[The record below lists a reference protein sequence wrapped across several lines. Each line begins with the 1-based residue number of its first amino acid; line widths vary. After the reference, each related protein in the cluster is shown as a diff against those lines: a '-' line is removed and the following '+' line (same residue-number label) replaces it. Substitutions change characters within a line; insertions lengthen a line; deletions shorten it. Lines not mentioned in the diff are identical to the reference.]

1 MESFENKIFSVSE
14 FIYLLN
20 IGLKSSKAKIIGE
33 VTEVKI
39 SSLGHVYFS
48 LKDEKACP
56 PTGGTGAAIN
66 CIIWKTRYNLYGIRL
81 EAGMKILASG
91 YPEIY
96 APLGKLSF
104 IAESIELA
112 GEGEL
117 KKQYDELKKKLTE
130 EGIFAEERKRPIPKY
145 PQNIGV
151 ITSKQGAVLADFLN
165 NVGKFGFKI
174 KMIDSRVEGQEAVGD
189 LLSSISTFKNQDIDV
204 LVIIRGGGS
213 FESLMPFN
221 NEILVRE
228 VANFKVPVITG
239 VGHHKDEPLITFA
252 ADVSVSTPTAAA
264 NYLNQSWE
272 DALLLLERHERNI
285 LGRYEDIFENY
296 KTIENKLKISLQ
308 NFRSD
313 LSGVKVSLENYLA
326 KSFTGFGALVLEISQ
341 RLSHSEKV
349 IYLNNPERQLNLG
362 YSIAVADG
370 RVIRKIDDVKIGQN
384 FDLRVSDGRINSEV
398 KKLIN

>member
-33 VTEVKI
+33 VTEIKI

-48 LKDEKACP
+48 LKDEKD
-56 PTGGTGAAIN
+56 GAVIN

-81 EAGMKILASG
+81 ETGMKILASG

-104 IAESIELA
+104 IAETIELSGA
-112 GEGEL
+112 GEL

-151 ITSKQGAVLADFLN
+151 ITSRQGAVLADFLN

-189 LLSSISTFKNQDIDV
+189 LLSSIRTFKNKDIDV

-221 NEILVRE
+221 NEALIRE
-228 VANFKVPVITG
+228 VANFKVPVIAG

-272 DALLLLERHERNI
+272 EALLLLERYERGI
-285 LGRYEDIFENY
+285 IGSYQEIFENY
-296 KTIENKLKISLQ
+296 KMIENKLKISLQ
-308 NFRSD
+308 NFKNAISGARIGLKNCLDKSLAGFKSLL
-313 LSGVKVSLENYLA
+313 LSLSEKLA
-326 KSFTGFGALVLEISQ
+326 Q
-341 RLSHSEKV
+341 SEKV
-349 IYLNNPERQLNLG
+349 ILLNNPERQLKLG
-362 YSIAVADG
+362 YSIAMAG
-370 RVIRKIDDVKIGQN
+370 NRVVRKTGDVRMGEAI
-384 FDLRVSDGRINSEV
+384 DLRVSDGKIISEV
-398 KKLIN
+398 KKIINNK

>member
-1 MESFENKIFSVSE
+1 M
-14 FIYLLN
+14 LN

-33 VTEVKI
+33 ITEAKI
-39 SSLGHVYFS
+39 YSSGHVYFT
-48 LKDEKACP
+48 LKDEKD
-56 PTGGTGAAIN
+56 GAVMS
-66 CIIWKTRYNLYGIRL
+66 CIIWKSRYAIYGIKL
-81 EAGMKILASG
+81 EVGMKILVSG

-96 APLGKLSF
+96 APSGKLSF
-104 IAESIELA
+104 IAEVIELA

-130 EGIFAEERKRPIPKY
+130 EGLFAEERKRPIPKY

-165 NVGKFGFKI
+165 NVGKFGFRI

-189 LLSSISTFKNQDIDV
+189 ILASIKTFKKKDIDV

-221 NEILVRE
+221 NEALVRE
-228 VANFKVPVITG
+228 VANFKIPVIAG

-272 DALLLLERHERNI
+272 EALLLVERYERNI
-285 LGRYEDIFENY
+285 LGSYQEIFENY
-296 KTIENKLKISLQ
+296 KAVENKLKISLQ
-308 NFRSD
+308 NFKNALFGLRVGLD
-313 LSGVKVSLENYLA
+313 DFLD
-326 KSFTGFGALVLEISQ
+326 KSFSGFNLLISKISQ
-341 RLSHSEKV
+341 TLEQSEKV
-349 IYLNNPERQLNLG
+349 IFLNDPARQLKLG

-370 RVIRKIDDVKIGQN
+370 KVIRKTSDVKTGQH
-384 FDLRVSDGRINSEV
+384 FDLRVSDGKINSEV
-398 KKLIN
+398 ISSNPEKV

>member
-33 VTEVKI
+33 VTEIKI

-48 LKDEKACP
+48 LKDEKD
-56 PTGGTGAAIN
+56 GAVIN
-66 CIIWKTRYNLYGIRL
+66 CIIWKTRYNIYGIRL
-81 EAGMKILASG
+81 ETGMKILASG

-117 KKQYDELKKKLTE
+117 KKQYDELKKKLTD

-151 ITSKQGAVLADFLN
+151 ITSRQGAVLADFLN

-189 LLSSISTFKNQDIDV
+189 LLSSIRTFKNKNIDV

-221 NEILVRE
+221 NEVLVRE
-228 VANFKVPVITG
+228 VANFKVPVIAG

-272 DALLLLERHERNI
+272 EALLLLERYERSI
-285 LGRYEDIFENY
+285 IGSYEEIFENY
-296 KTIENKLKISLQ
+296 KTIENKLRISLQ
-308 NFRSD
+308 NFKNAISSAKID
-313 LSGVKVSLENYLA
+313 LNNYLDRSFA
-326 KSFTGFGALVLEISQ
+326 GFKSLLSALSE
-341 RLSHSEKV
+341 RLVQSEKV
-349 IYLNNPERQLNLG
+349 IFLNNPERQLKLG
-362 YSIAVADG
+362 YSIAMAG
-370 RVIRKIDDVKIGQN
+370 NRVVRKTGDIKIGQDL
-384 FDLRVSDGRINSEV
+384 DLRVSDGKIISEI
-398 KKLIN
+398 KKII

>member
-1 MESFENKIFSVSE
+1 MESSENKIFSVSE

-33 VTEVKI
+33 ITEAKI
-39 SSLGHVYFS
+39 YSSVHVYFT
-48 LKDEKACP
+48 LKDEKD
-56 PTGGTGAAIN
+56 GAVMS
-66 CIIWKTRYNLYGIRL
+66 CIIWKSRYAIYGIKL
-81 EAGMKILASG
+81 EVGMKILVSG

-96 APLGKLSF
+96 APSGKLSF
-104 IAESIELA
+104 IAEVIELA

-130 EGIFAEERKRPIPKY
+130 EGLFAEERKRPIPKY

-189 LLSSISTFKNQDIDV
+189 LLSSIRTFKNQDIDV

-272 DALLLLERHERNI
+272 ESLLLLERYERNI
-285 LGRYEDIFENY
+285 LGRYEEIFENY
-296 KTIENKLKISLQ
+296 QNIENKLKVSLQ
-308 NFRSD
+308 NFKNSLAAARM
-313 LSGVKVSLENYLA
+313 SLENYLE
-326 KSFTGFGALVLEISQ
+326 KSFLGFRAIFSETLQKLG
-341 RLSHSEKV
+341 HSEKV
-349 IYLNNPERQLNLG
+349 IYLN
-362 YSIAVADG
+362 
-370 RVIRKIDDVKIGQN
+370 
-384 FDLRVSDGRINSEV
+384 
-398 KKLIN
+398 